1 MHAYCRVLLAPPCC
15 SIGCF
20 VHDLCVPVPPRPSHA
35 SARPALYLPACPC
48 SHQRQPAHPPCLPHP
63 FVSLPAAN
71 SASLE
76 VNYLDIANTMPVV
89 AIWLADH
96 PREMLPI
103 LGDTAK

>member
-1 MHAYCRVLLAPPCC
+1 M
-15 SIGCF
+15 
-20 VHDLCVPVPPRPSHA
+20 
-35 SARPALYLPACPC
+35 
-48 SHQRQPAHPPCLPHP
+48 
-63 FVSLPAAN
+63 PAAN